1 MKGFLVLLHRETCE
15 FWLLLPA
22 SLIAG
27 LVCALWPAVHGATD
41 PSRERLVV
49 STMVGVGS
57 AFGMAVVL
65 GAIVLG
71 RDLFERRLGF
81 YFARPLSAA
90 AIWAGKFFAV
100 PILSTAAAFLIW
112 LPACI
117 DTRVFDDQTRQ
128 ILHSPMILFVLLG
141 TLGIAAVSHVFGTW
155 FRSRSRWLLFDL
167 PALAMFVLLDWR
179 ILESVAEIDTVIPA
193 QQTIGFLVMIA
204 ASVAGFAQIAV
215 GRTDLDRGRRTLSL
229 VLWGV
234 LLGGTTLI
242 YGIYG

>member
-1 MKGFLVLLHRETCE
+1 ML
-15 FWLLLPA
+15 
-22 SLIAG
+22 
-27 LVCALWPAVHGATD
+27 
-41 PSRERLVV
+41 
-49 STMVGVGS
+49 GVGS

-81 YFARPLSAA
+81 YFARPLSSA

-100 PILSTAAAFLIW
+100 PILSTAAALLIW
-112 LPACI
+112 LPSCFDA
-117 DTRVFDDQTRQ
+117 RVFDDQTRQ
-128 ILHSPMILFVLLG
+128 ILHSPMILFVFLG
-141 TLGIAAVSHVFGTW
+141 ALGIAAVSHVFGVW

-167 PALAMFVLLDWR
+167 PALALFLLLGRR
-179 ILESVAEIDTVIPA
+179 ILEPVAEIDTMMSA
-193 QQTIGFLVMIA
+193 QHAIGFLVMVA

-215 GRTDLDRGRRTLSL
+215 GRTDLDRGRGTLSL

-242 YGIYG
+242 HGIHG